1 MSKHPKSEFV
11 GYRPL
16 FTLTDGRRF
25 QRVEISL
32 SGRFMLESRL
42 EYPCHT
48 VDISLGGMRLSAAV
62 KPRIGEKIIL
72 YIDALGRFEGEA
84 VRQVPDGFAV
94 TIKTPS
100 TKRDMLADKLTWF
113 ANRISLDLSE
123 ERRHHRIAPFM
134 QRAMLRLPD
143 GHELIV
149 KIRNFS
155 TSGIAIET
163 NIRPEIGTKVVVGDT
178 PIIVLRYFEGGFAG
192 EFVTPFAAGEI
203 HEATKL

>member
-1 MSKHPKSEFV
+1 M
-11 GYRPL
+11 
-16 FTLTDGRRF
+16 
-25 QRVEISL
+25 
-32 SGRFMLESRL
+32 
-42 EYPCHT
+42 
-48 VDISLGGMRLSAAV
+48 
-62 KPRIGEKIIL
+62 
-72 YIDALGRFEGEA
+72 
-84 VRQVPDGFAV
+84 RQVPDGFAV

-163 NIRPEIGTKVVVGDT
+163 NIRPEIVVVGDT